1 MAQRKNVIT
10 IEGWV
15 NTNIYAHYNNQMGN
29 FYLYFGKKPNGIFKS
44 IKVMLFNDVF
54 EFSKRIKKGDYV
66 TIYGYLDVV
75 EYNGNTELVVVAQNI
90 ELMRTN
96 NG

>member
-15 NTNIYAHYNNQMGN
+15 NTNIYAHYNNLMGN